1 MQMVHKGCCDF
12 KYYVDGFAGDAEVRQ
27 EHQLLEKKGVQLGYR
42 SVSFDLHGNEY
53 VALQGAN
60 DKFLALQG
68 SVKAN
73 KKRITRQFKST
84 QVFRDLA
91 PNHILEGISLKSDNE
106 YTSAVFAYQ
115 NVGEFKNFLS
125 VVDPHL
131 QYANG
136 KKLGRAI
143 ALIHQDTLTGP
154 QKDKAEARR
163 DVVHEKLTSYLTKGP
178 RFNHETPILSA
189 IIDRIDGLG
198 DYKLTRRYG
207 GLRLDNVFLTDTGNI
222 ILKPSASYGFGDAIE
237 DLVLFECEDAG
248 AMPCAVAGVIDG
260 YFGGVTV
267 PANFWVGFA
276 IYSAIYSLTRCSEH
290 ARKSK
295 EEQARMVAQSKRIMQ
310 DFEGFTRPIPRWYRS
325 NIVKKARAEVKRL
338 GI

>member
-1 MQMVHKGCCDF
+1 M
-12 KYYVDGFAGDAEVRQ
+12 
-27 EHQLLEKKGVQLGYR
+27 QLGYR

-68 SVKAN
+68 SVKYN
-73 KKRITRQFKST
+73 KSRITRQFKST
-84 QVFRDLA
+84 QIFHDLA
-91 PNHILEGISLKSDNE
+91 PNNILEGISLQSNNE
-106 YTSAVFAYQ
+106 FTSAVFAYQ

-125 VVDPHL
+125 VVDPHV
-131 QYANG
+131 QYSNG

-143 ALIHQDTLTGP
+143 ALLHQDTLTGP
-154 QKDKAEARR
+154 QKDKAEQRR
-163 DVVHEKLTSYLTKGP
+163 DVIHSKLTNYLTKGP
-178 RFNHETPILSA
+178 RFNHEAPILTA

-207 GLRLDNVFLTDTGNI
+207 GLRLDNVFLTNTGNVV
-222 ILKPSASYGFGDAIE
+222 LKPSASYGFGDAFE

-248 AMPCAVAGVIDG
+248 QMPCVVAGVIDG

-276 IYSAIYSLTRCSEH
+276 IYSAIYALTRCSEH

-295 EEQARMVAQSKRIMQ
+295 NEQERMVAQSRRILQ
-310 DFEGFTRPIPRWYRS
+310 DFDNFTRPIPRWYRS
-325 NIVKKARAEVKRL
+325 NIVKKAKAEVKRL

>member
-1 MQMVHKGCCDF
+1 M
-12 KYYVDGFAGDAEVRQ
+12 
-27 EHQLLEKKGVQLGYR
+27 QLGYR

-338 GI
+338 AI

>member
-1 MQMVHKGCCDF
+1 M
-12 KYYVDGFAGDAEVRQ
+12 
-27 EHQLLEKKGVQLGYR
+27 QLGYR

-189 IIDRIDGLG
+189 IIDRIDGLS

-248 AMPCAVAGVIDG
+248 SMPCAVAGVIDG

>member
-1 MQMVHKGCCDF
+1 M
-12 KYYVDGFAGDAEVRQ
+12 
-27 EHQLLEKKGVQLGYR
+27 QLGYR

-68 SVKAN
+68 SVKYN
-73 KKRITRQFKST
+73 KSRITRQFKST
-84 QVFRDLA
+84 QIFHDLA
-91 PNHILEGISLKSDNE
+91 PNNILEGISLQSNNE

-125 VVDPHL
+125 VVDPHV
-131 QYANG
+131 QYSNG

-143 ALIHQDTLTGP
+143 ALLHQDTLTGP
-154 QKDKAEARR
+154 QKDKAEQRR
-163 DVVHEKLTSYLTKGP
+163 DVIHSKLTNYLTKGP
-178 RFNHETPILSA
+178 RFNHEAPILTA

-207 GLRLDNVFLTDTGNI
+207 GLRLDNVFLTNTGNVV
-222 ILKPSASYGFGDAIE
+222 LKPSASYGFGDAIE

-248 AMPCAVAGVIDG
+248 QMPCVVAGVIDG

-276 IYSAIYSLTRCSEH
+276 IYSAIYALTRCSEH

-295 EEQARMVAQSKRIMQ
+295 NEQERMVAQSRRILQ
-310 DFEGFTRPIPRWYRS
+310 DFDNFTRPIPRWYRS
-325 NIVKKARAEVKRL
+325 NIVKKAKAEVKRL

>member
-1 MQMVHKGCCDF
+1 M
-12 KYYVDGFAGDAEVRQ
+12 
-27 EHQLLEKKGVQLGYR
+27 
-42 SVSFDLHGNEY
+42 
-53 VALQGAN
+53 QGAN

-68 SVKAN
+68 SVKYN
-73 KKRITRQFKST
+73 KSRITRQFKST
-84 QVFRDLA
+84 QIFHDLA
-91 PNHILEGISLKSDNE
+91 PNNILEGISLQSNNE
-106 YTSAVFAYQ
+106 FTSAVFAYQ

-125 VVDPHL
+125 VVDPHV
-131 QYANG
+131 QYSNG

-143 ALIHQDTLTGP
+143 ALLHQDTLTGP
-154 QKDKAEARR
+154 QKDKAEQRR
-163 DVVHEKLTSYLTKGP
+163 DVIHSKLTNYLTKGP
-178 RFNHETPILSA
+178 RFNHEAPILTA

-207 GLRLDNVFLTDTGNI
+207 GLRLDNVFLTNTGNVV
-222 ILKPSASYGFGDAIE
+222 LKPSASYGFGDAIE

-248 AMPCAVAGVIDG
+248 QMPCVVAGVIDG

-276 IYSAIYSLTRCSEH
+276 IYSAIYALTRCSEH

-295 EEQARMVAQSKRIMQ
+295 NEQERMVAQSRRILQ
-310 DFEGFTRPIPRWYRS
+310 DFDNFTRPIPRWYRS
-325 NIVKKARAEVKRL
+325 NIVKKAKAEVKRL

>member
-1 MQMVHKGCCDF
+1 M
-12 KYYVDGFAGDAEVRQ
+12 
-27 EHQLLEKKGVQLGYR
+27 QLGYR

-68 SVKAN
+68 SVKGN
-73 KKRITRQFKST
+73 KQRITRQFKST
-84 QVFRDLA
+84 QVFRSLA

-106 YTSAVFAYQ
+106 YTSAVFGYQ

-143 ALIHQDTLTGP
+143 SLIHQDTLTGP
-154 QKDKAEARR
+154 EKDKAEARR
-163 DVVHEKLTSYLTKGP
+163 DVVHDKLTAYLTKGP

-207 GLRLDNVFLTDTGNI
+207 GLRLDNVFLTDSGNV

-260 YFGGVTV
+260 YFGGITV

-276 IYSAIYSLTRCSEH
+276 IYSAIYALTRCSEH
-290 ARKSK
+290 ARRSK
-295 EEQARMVAQSKRIMQ
+295 QEQARMVAQSKRIMQ
-310 DFEGFTRPIPRWYRS
+310 DFENFTRPIPRWYRS

>member
-1 MQMVHKGCCDF
+1 M
-12 KYYVDGFAGDAEVRQ
+12 
-27 EHQLLEKKGVQLGYR
+27 QLGYR

-68 SVKAN
+68 TVKGN
-73 KKRITRQFKST
+73 KQRITRQFKST
-84 QVFRDLA
+84 QVFRSLA

-106 YTSAVFAYQ
+106 YTSAVFGYQ

-154 QKDKAEARR
+154 EKDKAEARR
-163 DVVHEKLTSYLTKGP
+163 DVVHEKLTAYLTKGP

-189 IIDRIDGLG
+189 IIDRIDGLA

-207 GLRLDNVFLTDTGNI
+207 GLRLDNVFLTDSGNV

-260 YFGGVTV
+260 YFGGITV

-276 IYSAIYSLTRCSEH
+276 IYSAIYALTRCSEH
-290 ARKSK
+290 ARRSK

-310 DFEGFTRPIPRWYRS
+310 DFENFTRPIPRWYRS
-325 NIVKKARAEVKRL
+325 NIVKKAKAEVKRL

>member
-1 MQMVHKGCCDF
+1 M
-12 KYYVDGFAGDAEVRQ
+12 
-27 EHQLLEKKGVQLGYR
+27 QLGYR

-68 SVKAN
+68 SVKSN

-189 IIDRIDGLG
+189 IIDRIDGLS

>member
-1 MQMVHKGCCDF
+1 M
-12 KYYVDGFAGDAEVRQ
+12 
-27 EHQLLEKKGVQLGYR
+27 QLGYR

>member
-1 MQMVHKGCCDF
+1 M
-12 KYYVDGFAGDAEVRQ
+12 
-27 EHQLLEKKGVQLGYR
+27 QLGYR

-115 NVGEFKNFLS
+115 NVGEIKNFLS

>member
-1 MQMVHKGCCDF
+1 M
-12 KYYVDGFAGDAEVRQ
+12 
-27 EHQLLEKKGVQLGYR
+27 QLGYR

-125 VVDPHL
+125 VVDPHV
-131 QYANG
+131 QYSNG

-143 ALIHQDTLTGP
+143 ALLHQDTLTGP
-154 QKDKAEARR
+154 QKDKAEQRR
-163 DVVHEKLTSYLTKGP
+163 DVIHSKLTNYLTKGP
-178 RFNHETPILSA
+178 RFNHEAPILTA

-207 GLRLDNVFLTDTGNI
+207 GLRLDNVFLTNTGNVV
-222 ILKPSASYGFGDAIE
+222 LKPSASYGFGDAIE

-248 AMPCAVAGVIDG
+248 QMPCVVAGVIDG

-276 IYSAIYSLTRCSEH
+276 IYSAIYALTRCSEH

-295 EEQARMVAQSKRIMQ
+295 NEQERMVAQSRRILQ
-310 DFEGFTRPIPRWYRS
+310 DFDNFTRPIPRWYRS
-325 NIVKKARAEVKRL
+325 NIVKKAKAEVKRL

>member
-1 MQMVHKGCCDF
+1 M
-12 KYYVDGFAGDAEVRQ
+12 
-27 EHQLLEKKGVQLGYR
+27 
-42 SVSFDLHGNEY
+42 SFDLHGNEY

-290 ARKSK
+290 SRKSK

>member
-1 MQMVHKGCCDF
+1 M
-12 KYYVDGFAGDAEVRQ
+12 
-27 EHQLLEKKGVQLGYR
+27 QLGYR

-60 DKFLALQG
+60 DKYLALQG
-68 SVKAN
+68 SVKTN
-73 KKRITRQFKST
+73 KSRITRQFKCC
-84 QVFRDLA
+84 QVFHDLA
-91 PNHILEGISLKSDNE
+91 PNHILEGISLQSNDT
-106 YTSAVFAYQ
+106 YTTAVFAYQ
-115 NVGEFKNFLS
+115 NVGEFKSFLS
-125 VVDPHL
+125 VLEPHL

-143 ALIHQDTLTGP
+143 ALIHQDTLNSAE
-154 QKDKAEARR
+154 KDKAEARR
-163 DVVHEKLTSYLTKGP
+163 DVIHQKLTNYLTKGP
-178 RFNHETPILSA
+178 RFNHEAPILSA
-189 IIDRIDGLG
+189 IIDRIDGLN

-207 GLRLDNVFLTDTGNI
+207 GLRLDNIFFTHNGNV

-248 AMPCAVAGVIDG
+248 QMPCAVAGVIDG

-276 IYSAIYSLTRCSEH
+276 IYSAIYALTRCSEH
-290 ARKSK
+290 ARRSAAD
-295 EEQARMVAQSKRIMQ
+295 QTRMVAQSKRILS
-310 DFEGFTRPIPRWYRS
+310 DFEGFSRPIPRWYRA
-325 NIVKKARAEVKRL
+325 NIVKKAKAEVKRL

>member
-1 MQMVHKGCCDF
+1 M
-12 KYYVDGFAGDAEVRQ
+12 
-27 EHQLLEKKGVQLGYR
+27 QLGYR

-136 KKLGRAI
+136 KKLRTPLLLSI
-143 ALIHQDTLTGP
+143 RIPWLVHKKIRPKL
-154 QKDKAEARR
+154 
-163 DVVHEKLTSYLTKGP
+163 VV
-178 RFNHETPILSA
+178 
-189 IIDRIDGLG
+189 
-198 DYKLTRRYG
+198 
-207 GLRLDNVFLTDTGNI
+207 
-222 ILKPSASYGFGDAIE
+222 
-237 DLVLFECEDAG
+237 
-248 AMPCAVAGVIDG
+248 M
-260 YFGGVTV
+260 
-267 PANFWVGFA
+267 
-276 IYSAIYSLTRCSEH
+276 
-290 ARKSK
+290 
-295 EEQARMVAQSKRIMQ
+295 
-310 DFEGFTRPIPRWYRS
+310 
-325 NIVKKARAEVKRL
+325 
-338 GI
+338 

>member
-1 MQMVHKGCCDF
+1 M
-12 KYYVDGFAGDAEVRQ
+12 
-27 EHQLLEKKGVQLGYR
+27 QLGYR

-68 SVKAN
+68 SVKYN
-73 KKRITRQFKST
+73 KSRITRQFKST
-84 QVFRDLA
+84 QIFHDLA
-91 PNHILEGISLKSDNE
+91 PNNILEGISLQSNNE
-106 YTSAVFAYQ
+106 FTSAVFAYQ

-125 VVDPHL
+125 VVDPHV
-131 QYANG
+131 QYSNG

-143 ALIHQDTLTGP
+143 ALLHQDTLTGP
-154 QKDKAEARR
+154 QKDKAEQRR
-163 DVVHEKLTSYLTKGP
+163 DVIHSKLTNYLTKGP
-178 RFNHETPILSA
+178 RFNHEAPILTA

-207 GLRLDNVFLTDTGNI
+207 GLRLDNVFLTNTGNVV
-222 ILKPSASYGFGDAIE
+222 LKPSASYGFGDAIE

-248 AMPCAVAGVIDG
+248 QMPCVVAGVIDG

-276 IYSAIYSLTRCSEH
+276 IYSAIYALTRCSEH

-295 EEQARMVAQSKRIMQ
+295 NEQERMVAQSRRILQ
-310 DFEGFTRPIPRWYRS
+310 DFDNFTRPIPRWYRS
-325 NIVKKARAEVKRL
+325 NIVKKAKAEVKRL

>member
-1 MQMVHKGCCDF
+1 M
-12 KYYVDGFAGDAEVRQ
+12 
-27 EHQLLEKKGVQLGYR
+27 QLGYR

-68 SVKAN
+68 SVRSN

-154 QKDKAEARR
+154 EKDKAEARR

>member
-1 MQMVHKGCCDF
+1 M
-12 KYYVDGFAGDAEVRQ
+12 
-27 EHQLLEKKGVQLGYR
+27 QLGYR

-60 DKFLALQG
+60 DKYLALQG
-68 SVKAN
+68 SVKYN
-73 KKRITRQFKST
+73 KSRITRQFKST
-84 QVFRDLA
+84 QIFHDLA
-91 PNHILEGISLKSDNE
+91 PNNILEGISLQSNNE
-106 YTSAVFAYQ
+106 FTSAVFAYQ

-125 VVDPHL
+125 VVDPHV
-131 QYANG
+131 QYSNG

-143 ALIHQDTLTGP
+143 ALLHQDTLTGP
-154 QKDKAEARR
+154 QKDKAEQRR
-163 DVVHEKLTSYLTKGP
+163 DVIHSKLTNYLTKGP
-178 RFNHETPILSA
+178 RFNHEAPILTA

-207 GLRLDNVFLTDTGNI
+207 GLRLDNVFLTNTGNVV
-222 ILKPSASYGFGDAIE
+222 LKPSASYGFGDAIE

-248 AMPCAVAGVIDG
+248 QMPCVVAGVIDG

-276 IYSAIYSLTRCSEH
+276 IYSAIYALTRCSEH

-295 EEQARMVAQSKRIMQ
+295 NEQERMVAQSRRILQ
-310 DFEGFTRPIPRWYRS
+310 DFDNFTRPIPRWYRS
-325 NIVKKARAEVKRL
+325 NIVKKAKAEVKRL

>member
-1 MQMVHKGCCDF
+1 M
-12 KYYVDGFAGDAEVRQ
+12 
-27 EHQLLEKKGVQLGYR
+27 QLGYR

-189 IIDRIDGLG
+189 IIDRIDGLS

>member
-1 MQMVHKGCCDF
+1 M
-12 KYYVDGFAGDAEVRQ
+12 
-27 EHQLLEKKGVQLGYR
+27 QLGYR

-68 SVKAN
+68 SVKYN
-73 KKRITRQFKST
+73 KSRITRQFKST
-84 QVFRDLA
+84 QIFHDLA
-91 PNHILEGISLKSDNE
+91 PNNILDGISLQSNNE
-106 YTSAVFAYQ
+106 FTSAVFAYQ

-125 VVDPHL
+125 VVDPHV
-131 QYANG
+131 QYSNG

-143 ALIHQDTLTGP
+143 ALLHQDTLTGP
-154 QKDKAEARR
+154 QKDKAEQRR
-163 DVVHEKLTSYLTKGP
+163 DVIHSKLTNYLTKGP
-178 RFNHETPILSA
+178 RFNHEAPILTA

-207 GLRLDNVFLTDTGNI
+207 GLRLDNVFLTNTGNVV
-222 ILKPSASYGFGDAIE
+222 LKPSASYGFGDAIE

-248 AMPCAVAGVIDG
+248 QMPCVVAGVIDG

-276 IYSAIYSLTRCSEH
+276 IYSAIYALTRCSEH

-295 EEQARMVAQSKRIMQ
+295 NEQERMVAQSRRILQ
-310 DFEGFTRPIPRWYRS
+310 DFDNFTRPIPRWYRS
-325 NIVKKARAEVKRL
+325 NIVKKAKAEVKRL

>member
-1 MQMVHKGCCDF
+1 M
-12 KYYVDGFAGDAEVRQ
+12 
-27 EHQLLEKKGVQLGYR
+27 QLGYR

-290 ARKSK
+290 ARTSK

>member
-1 MQMVHKGCCDF
+1 M
-12 KYYVDGFAGDAEVRQ
+12 
-27 EHQLLEKKGVQLGYR
+27 QLGYR

-68 SVKAN
+68 SVKYN
-73 KKRITRQFKST
+73 KSRITRQFKST
-84 QVFRDLA
+84 QIFHDLA
-91 PNHILEGISLKSDNE
+91 PNNILEGISLQSNNE
-106 YTSAVFAYQ
+106 FTSAVFAYQ

-125 VVDPHL
+125 VVDPHV
-131 QYANG
+131 QYSNG

-143 ALIHQDTLTGP
+143 ALLHQDTLTGQ
-154 QKDKAEARR
+154 QKDKAEQRR
-163 DVVHEKLTSYLTKGP
+163 DVIHSKLTNYLTKGP
-178 RFNHETPILSA
+178 RFNHEAPILTA

-207 GLRLDNVFLTDTGNI
+207 GLRLDNVFLTNTGNVV
-222 ILKPSASYGFGDAIE
+222 LKPSASYGFGDAIE

-248 AMPCAVAGVIDG
+248 QMPCVVAGVIDG

-276 IYSAIYSLTRCSEH
+276 IYSAIYALTRCSEH

-295 EEQARMVAQSKRIMQ
+295 NEQERMVAQSRRILQ
-310 DFEGFTRPIPRWYRS
+310 DFDNFTRPIPRWYRS
-325 NIVKKARAEVKRL
+325 NIVKKAKAEVKRL

>member
-1 MQMVHKGCCDF
+1 M
-12 KYYVDGFAGDAEVRQ
+12 
-27 EHQLLEKKGVQLGYR
+27 QLGYR

-68 SVKAN
+68 PVATN
-73 KKRITRQFKST
+73 KQRITRQFKST
-84 QVFRDLA
+84 QVFHDLA
-91 PNHILEGISLKSDNE
+91 PTNILEGISLKSDDE
-106 YTSAVFAYQ
+106 YTSAVFAYE

-131 QYANG
+131 QYVNG

-143 ALIHQDTLTGP
+143 SLIHQDTLTSEE
-154 QKDKAEARR
+154 KDKAEQRR
-163 DVVHEKLTSYLTKGP
+163 DVVHDKLTNYLTKGP

-207 GLRLDNVFLTDTGNI
+207 GLRLDNVFLTNAGNV
-222 ILKPSASYGFGDAIE
+222 ILKPSASFGYGDAIE

-276 IYSAIYSLTRCSEH
+276 IYSAIYALTRCSEH
-290 ARKSK
+290 AQRSK
-295 EEQARMVAQSKRIMQ
+295 EEQARMVAQSKRIMH
-310 DFEGFTRPIPRWYRS
+310 DFENFTRPIPRWYRS
-325 NIVKKARAEVKRL
+325 NIVKKARATAKRL
-338 GI
+338 GM

>member
-1 MQMVHKGCCDF
+1 M
-12 KYYVDGFAGDAEVRQ
+12 
-27 EHQLLEKKGVQLGYR
+27 QLGYR

-84 QVFRDLA
+84 QVFHDLA

-189 IIDRIDGLG
+189 IIDRIDGLS

>member
-1 MQMVHKGCCDF
+1 M
-12 KYYVDGFAGDAEVRQ
+12 
-27 EHQLLEKKGVQLGYR
+27 QLGYR
-42 SVSFDLHGNEY
+42 SVSFDVHGNEY

-68 SVKAN
+68 PVRLN
-73 KKRITRQFKST
+73 KSRITRQFKST
-84 QVFRDLA
+84 QIFHDLA
-91 PNHILEGISLKSDNE
+91 PNNILQGISLQSNNE

-143 ALIHQDTLTGP
+143 ALLHQDTLTGP
-154 QKDKAEARR
+154 QKDKAEERR
-163 DVVHEKLTSYLTKGP
+163 DAIHQKLTTYLTRGP
-178 RFNHETPILSA
+178 RFNHETPILKA
-189 IIDRIDGLG
+189 IIDRIDSLG

-207 GLRLDNVFLTDTGNI
+207 GLRLDNVFLTNTGNV

-248 AMPCAVAGVIDG
+248 QMPCVVAGVIDG
-260 YFGGVTV
+260 YFGGVNV

-295 EEQARMVAQSKRIMQ
+295 AEQERMVAQSRRILQ
-310 DFEGFTRPIPRWYRS
+310 DFDNFTRPIPRWYRS
-325 NIVKKARAEVKRL
+325 NIVKKAKSEVKML

>member
-1 MQMVHKGCCDF
+1 M
-12 KYYVDGFAGDAEVRQ
+12 
-27 EHQLLEKKGVQLGYR
+27 QLGYR

-222 ILKPSASYGFGDAIE
+222 ILKPSASFGFGDAIE

>member
-1 MQMVHKGCCDF
+1 M
-12 KYYVDGFAGDAEVRQ
+12 
-27 EHQLLEKKGVQLGYR
+27 QLGYR

-143 ALIHQDTLTGP
+143 ALIHQDTLTGS